1 MRFLSQLLRHTVTL
15 TLLCSTVLAHAE
27 TPPQIQTAYESAARA
42 QAPGFVASAARGNDF
57 FHTRHGQEWACASC
71 HTANPTNQ
79 GKHVVTGKAIQPMA
93 VVVNAERFT
102 RPDKVEKWFTRNC
115 KDVVG
120 RECTAAEKADV
131 VAYLATIK

>member
-1 MRFLSQLLRHTVTL
+1 MRFLPQILRHAVTL
-15 TLLCSTVLAHAE
+15 TLMCSAVLARAE
-27 TPPQIQTAYESAARA
+27 TPQQIQTAYESAARA

-57 FHTRHGQEWACASC
+57 FHARHGQEWACASC
-71 HTANPTNQ
+71 HTGTPSNP

-93 VVVNAERFT
+93 VAANAERFT

-120 RECTAAEKADV
+120 RACTAAEKADV
-131 VAYLATIK
+131 VAYLISAR